1 MSNLNP
7 IRQVKE
13 WITPSLISIVG
24 MMLWSQLTELR
35 TDVKQLLITQSGDVV
50 KITSLEKD
58 VEELKTNYLS
68 YELAAL
74 RKESEPNKVGKKEEG
89 PEVPTGK

>member
-50 KITSLEKD
+50 KITSLQKD
-58 VEELKTNYLS
+58 VDELKTNYLS
-68 YELAAL
+68 HELAAL

>member
-68 YELAAL
+68 HELAAL

>member
-58 VEELKTNYLS
+58 VDELKTNYLS
-68 YELAAL
+68 YELTAL

>member
-50 KITSLEKD
+50 KITSLQKD
-58 VEELKTNYLS
+58 VDELKTNYLNH
-68 YELAAL
+68 ELAAL